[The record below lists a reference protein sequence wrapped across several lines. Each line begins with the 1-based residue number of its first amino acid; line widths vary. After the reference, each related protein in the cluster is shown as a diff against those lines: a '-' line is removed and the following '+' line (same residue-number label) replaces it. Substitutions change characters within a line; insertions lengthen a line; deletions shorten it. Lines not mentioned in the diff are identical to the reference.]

1 MKPSVQLVLV
11 VITLAAACLLFSYAG
26 IFQYIA
32 MPTSIQLLLQVLAIA
47 IIVLSIATCAMYYLN
62 KGIDS
67 SDQA

>member
-11 VITLAAACLLFSYAG
+11 VITLAAVCLLLSYAG

-62 KGIDS
+62 KGIDQ